1 MKEEERKKKWQE
13 GDFMSLR
20 LSPGGSG
27 PPVPSPPA
35 SPFFFSVFFSF
46 SFELFVGI
54 NFIIGYN
61 LVISHRLFWCSRY
74 RSYSPSF
81 WVFLHTRYRQTP
93 LYSIYSV
100 LRMLTHANLC

>member
-1 MKEEERKKKWQE
+1 
-13 GDFMSLR
+13 MSLR
-20 LSPGGSG
+20 LSPGGLVHRS
-27 PPVPSPPA
+27 PVPRLP
-35 SPFFFSVFFSF
+35 PFFFCFLLFFAVF

-81 WVFLHTRYRQTP
+81 MFLHTRYNLGRNRQTP
-93 LYSIYSV
+93 LS
-100 LRMLTHANLC
+100 M